1 MAQES
6 RLVVVIDSQNAE
18 RNARNL
24 GNELVS
30 IERKGEFA
38 SKSMDSL
45 SVATRALAGHMA
57 GLVTVGAA
65 ISKMDT
71 YTGLQNRLKLVT
83 NNQAELNKATE
94 DTFQIAQKTYSAWD
108 SVLQVYQR
116 FSDNAKTLNLTM
128 DDTARLT
135 ETVSKAVAISGASA
149 EAADAALVQFGQA
162 LASGTL
168 RGEELN
174 SVMEQTPALAKAIAK
189 GMGITVGELRSVAAE
204 GKITSQEIVKALR
217 NVQDEVDALF
227 AKTDITIGQSL
238 TLLNNEITKF
248 VGEAGKGSGAA
259 QALSGSIQLLANNL
273 NLIADSAF
281 AIGIGLMTKA
291 VLTKTVAVQA
301 SIAASTKQVFATIA
315 ERNANIAAAKAEV
328 ESALAEAQS
337 TQVTL
342 TNIKATH
349 AQIMAEIELEK
360 VRLKAQITEQGR
372 TATITRMA
380 QLGRLQAQ
388 VALEVAAAET
398 AQSASSAR
406 LSAALTAQSVATSRL
421 ALAKSALMA
430 IFSPMGLAIAATAA
444 SFYLLSSSSDE
455 VKESLATQ
463 SDSVSDLTDKYIKL
477 NTVQALT
484 EGVRL
489 RKEIEQQNDAID
501 DASGA
506 IKRFAYIQKELFK
519 LSGSDYE
526 DYQNAIKS
534 IATGASDAGDL
545 LKKMISSGRF
555 SQTQIDKLIEFS
567 SAVAESK
574 NKIEQGNTA
583 LKLLNATSGQHVEV
597 TAESIKQLTIQTNL
611 TKVATQNFTDMKT
624 QMLDSL
630 RAQVEFIRL
639 NGGSEEQVKSLN
651 KVIQAYSL
659 NQISATDAVSKFNST
674 AKVPVDNIKKL
685 QEYAIKTDQS
695 KIALNQANAELKK
708 QNDLRNEY
716 LKQHQTVLGA
726 QQGETNELNNQ
737 VAAQEKLNKLRDNAN
752 KDNLK
757 NDFLIK
763 NTKAFGGGEKGLD
776 KARAASEFYT
786 DNKIPMTRSLT
797 GQEYAIFEAW
807 YKKQKEVKDL
817 QESISESTRKQ
828 TKEVEKQTK
837 EAAKQAVLLAGND
850 EKSRN
855 MLRVYL
861 AFRNAG
867 LGDKQAR
874 VMTAQV
880 GRETDFR
887 NEAMFGSHK
896 DANNGYTNTGFLSWQ
911 KSRSTKLMQ
920 SLQGQGVLDKNGK
933 IQQTQDALDAMAKHA
948 VQEAMTDKSYSK
960 SKAALLNDDLDYRS
974 LERIVAK
981 NLVGWD
987 YDGKKLGKAKAS
999 QHLAKQD
1006 SYYNQ
1011 LSKILGDNP
1020 EAVSKAIGDLSKLE
1034 DEAYKARA
1042 KTLEEVKQLQATYD
1056 SETVARSKKREEE
1069 INKATI
1075 LGQSNLIPKINERYD
1090 AEDKLAQKQFDFEV
1104 NGYKW
1109 TEEQKLDY
1117 TYETNSLRLVAEGK
1131 LSEDQRK
1138 VALDGLKLQK
1148 QQELGLLKL
1157 AQEQRL
1163 FQARLSLL
1171 SETQAM
1177 QERYRLE
1184 REEIHKN
1191 TKLSI
1196 EERQKL
1202 IALSK
1207 ANQDKETRDKVNN
1220 AVQNWGGIQADMN
1233 GTGEF
1238 FRQDQERFS
1247 RLNAANDLADSQ
1259 FAATDLNEQN
1269 SLDGLNAQF
1278 EAGLIKQQDY
1288 ENQKTAIIQAAQDQR
1303 NQIAAEHAKNVQ
1315 DIEDKYQQDRLNT
1328 QIAFGGQMMGSLTSM
1343 FGSMFGEQSKAY
1355 KIMFA
1360 ADKAYAIAAAGIAI
1374 QQNIAAASKAGF
1386 PLNIPLIAGAVA
1398 QGASIIANIRAIKD
1412 QGFADGGYTGSGR
1425 KYEPAGIVHKG
1436 EVVWSQEDIKRWGGV
1451 GLVENMRK
1459 SANPEA
1465 FINNHAINNTSAENV
1480 FNRSFLSSKAF
1491 NDNQNIS
1498 NIFNRPTREN
1508 QIIVNAFKPSKDAAS
1523 RSEDV
1528 QSITN
1533 QYAGNNTSFSEVLDK
1548 SIQSSKSFNAS
1559 KSIISSLSNSKV
1571 LNSNVSNSTVQNAE
1585 KELLKEVSIFKDNG
1599 FADGGYT
1606 GKGKKYEIAGAVHK
1620 GEIVWSQDDI
1630 KKWGG
1635 VDKVEQMR
1643 RATSP
1648 ESFVSNYAQNHTTF
1662 ESILN
1667 RANQS
1672 SRIFNQSKEISNI
1685 FNKSVQDD
1693 QIIYKGNGNVP
1704 TSATSD
1710 LYHDGKVYFSSNGL
1724 VQDRSNLDDVQDFT
1738 LGRTSRPQAEIMPS
1752 IEPSTPTIN
1761 FKIEVINQVSGATV
1775 EAEQLDEQTVRII
1788 VTDELDKQLPR
1799 KVPKL
1804 VSDQIANP
1812 NSTISRSL
1820 TENTTARRNRT

>member
-6 RLVVVIDSQNAE
+6 RLVIVIDSQNAE

-24 GNELVS
+24 GNELDS
-30 IERKGEFA
+30 IERKGDYA
-38 SKSMDSL
+38 SKSMDGL
-45 SVATRALAGHMA
+45 SVATRALAGYMA
-57 GLVTVGAA
+57 GLLTVGSA

-94 DTFQIAQKTYSAWD
+94 DTFRIAQKTYSAWD

-116 FSDNAKTLNLTM
+116 FSDNAETLNLTM

-217 NVQDEVDALF
+217 NVESDVDALF

-259 QALSGSIQLLANNL
+259 QTLAEGIQILGNNL
-273 NLIADSAF
+273 NLIING
-281 AIGIGLMTKA
+281 AIVVGVGLITKA
-291 VLTKTVAVQA
+291 IATKTIAIQA
-301 SIAASTKQVFATIA
+301 SIAASAQQRA
-315 ERNANIAAAKAEV
+315 AN
-328 ESALAEAQS
+328 LAEAQS
-337 TQVTL
+337 QVQLLGVEAMRARQSAALALTEINLARAEYNAATSANARAAAVQRLTAAEIAHNIAIKEATVATSAYSLAQSRLNTVATLGSRALGLVGGPIGAITIGISALAAGYMYFQDKAAKANQRLEEQAKVAERTDEALKKLTGNDKTKAVNDL
-342 TNIKATH
+342 TNAFNAQNEALKKSSLTIGSALIDIENYARGNREVEKISQDARTGTISYTEAIERLNKIKLPADLYENLKKQAAQYDENSSKASLSAEKLKLFGVEVSLAGNKAQNAAAQHQKQADALGNTATEAEKATKALQDYQAKQKDSVIDSIYKSGWLDKGYTV
-349 AQIMAEIELEK
+349 AQANAILELQKAKGMSAILSKDEIDSALRNLKIIEAQQEREDKLTEAKRKQTQEIEKQAKLTKRLVGISGQSGIGTGPHLDVRYGGSMSGQKVSNEHLARLQAGGKPLSSYKISSNYGPRQAPTKGASSFHKGIDFSMPEGTPITTNVAVKDIKTWYDSKGGGYVSEVIFEDGVSLKLLHQSPKMQSKVKGGASKGSDKAAGDIQSQLDRQLDAQRSLENEVASEVQRIQNNLK
-360 VRLKAQITEQGR
+360 VRLEDVDKAGFSPER
-372 TATITRMA
+372 TA
-380 QLGRLQAQ
+380 
-388 VALEVAAAET
+388 E
-398 AQSASSAR
+398 
-406 LSAALTAQSVATSRL
+406 
-421 ALAKSALMA
+421 
-430 IFSPMGLAIAATAA
+430 
-444 SFYLLSSSSDE
+444 
-455 VKESLATQ
+455 
-463 SDSVSDLTDKYIKL
+463 IK
-477 NTVQALT
+477 
-484 EGVRL
+484 
-489 RKEIEQQNDAID
+489 
-501 DASGA
+501 
-506 IKRFAYIQKELFK
+506 
-519 LSGSDYE
+519 
-526 DYQNAIKS
+526 
-534 IATGASDAGDL
+534 
-545 LKKMISSGRF
+545 
-555 SQTQIDKLIEFS
+555 
-567 SAVAESK
+567 
-574 NKIEQGNTA
+574 
-583 LKLLNATSGQHVEV
+583 
-597 TAESIKQLTIQTNL
+597 
-611 TKVATQNFTDMKT
+611 
-624 QMLDSL
+624 
-630 RAQVEFIRL
+630 
-639 NGGSEEQVKSLN
+639 
-651 KVIQAYSL
+651 
-659 NQISATDAVSKFNST
+659 
-674 AKVPVDNIKKL
+674 
-685 QEYAIKTDQS
+685 
-695 KIALNQANAELKK
+695 AEL
-708 QNDLRNEY
+708 QRRADND
-716 LKQHQTVLGA
+716 
-726 QQGETNELNNQ
+726 
-737 VAAQEKLNKLRDNAN
+737 VA
-752 KDNLK
+752 
-757 NDFLIK
+757 I
-763 NTKAFGGGEKGLD
+763 
-776 KARAASEFYT
+776 
-786 DNKIPMTRSLT
+786 
-797 GQEYAIFEAW
+797 
-807 YKKQKEVKDL
+807 
-817 QESISESTRKQ
+817 
-828 TKEVEKQTK
+828 
-837 EAAKQAVLLAGND
+837 AKQAI
-850 EKSRN
+850 R
-855 MLRVYL
+855 
-861 AFRNAG
+861 
-867 LGDKQAR
+867 
-874 VMTAQV
+874 
-880 GRETDFR
+880 
-887 NEAMFGSHK
+887 
-896 DANNGYTNTGFLSWQ
+896 
-911 KSRSTKLMQ
+911 
-920 SLQGQGVLDKNGK
+920 
-933 IQQTQDALDAMAKHA
+933 
-948 VQEAMTDKSYSK
+948 
-960 SKAALLNDDLDYRS
+960 
-974 LERIVAK
+974 
-981 NLVGWD
+981 
-987 YDGKKLGKAKAS
+987 
-999 QHLAKQD
+999 
-1006 SYYNQ
+1006 
-1011 LSKILGDNP
+1011 
-1020 EAVSKAIGDLSKLE
+1020 SKLE
-1034 DEAYKARA
+1034 DYKEFR
-1042 KTLEEVKQLQATYD
+1042 K
-1056 SETVARSKKREEE
+1056 
-1069 INKATI
+1069 
-1075 LGQSNLIPKINERYD
+1075 
-1090 AEDKLAQKQFDFEV
+1090 
-1104 NGYKW
+1104 
-1109 TEEQKLDY
+1109 TEEQLLEESFNRKKFNAAHDI
-1117 TYETNSLRLVAEGK
+1117 E
-1131 LSEDQRK
+1131 LSKSE
-1138 VALDGLKLQK
+1138 QK
-1148 QQELGLLKL
+1148 QAVELLNQQYQQELGLLKL

-1184 REEIHKN
+1184 REEIAK
-1191 TKLSI
+1191 TVKD
-1196 EERQKL
+1196 EEEKRKRL
-1202 IALSK
+1202 ALSK

-1220 AVQNWGGIQADMN
+1220 AVQNWGGIQVDMN
-1233 GTGEF
+1233 GTSEF

-1259 FAATDLNEQN
+1259 FAATDLDEKNG
-1269 SLDGLNAQF
+1269 LDNLNAQM
-1278 EAGLIKQQDY
+1278 EAGLIKQQDF
-1288 ENQKTAIIQAAQDQR
+1288 ENRKTAIIQAAQDQR
-1303 NQIAAEHAKNVQ
+1303 NQIAAEYAKNAQ

-1386 PLNIPLIAGAVA
+1386 PYNLPLIAGAVA

-1412 QGFADGGYTGSGR
+1412 QGFADGGYTGSGG

-1436 EVVWSQEDIKRWGGV
+1436 EVVWSQEDIRRWGGV

-1498 NIFNRPTREN
+1498 NIFNQSSRED
-1508 QIIVNAFKPSKDAAS
+1508 QIIVKALKPSNEVVLQS
-1523 RSEDV
+1523 GDV
-1528 QSITN
+1528 QNITN
-1533 QYAGNNTSFSEVLDK
+1533 QYAGNNTNFSEVLDK

-1559 KSIISSLSNSKV
+1559 KSIVSSLSNSKV

-1724 VQDRSNLDDVQDFT
+1724 VQDRSNLEDVQDFT
-1738 LGRTSRPQAEIMPS
+1738 ISQASRPQAEIMPS

-1788 VTDELDKQLPR
+1788 VKDELDKQLPR
-1799 KVPKL
+1799 TVPKL

>member
-6 RLVVVIDSQNAE
+6 RLVIVIDSQNAE

-24 GNELVS
+24 GNELNS

-57 GLVTVGAA
+57 GLLTVGSA

-94 DTFQIAQKTYSAWD
+94 DTFRIAQKTYSAWD

-116 FSDNAKTLNLTM
+116 FSDNAETLNLTM

-217 NVQDEVDALF
+217 NVESDVDALF

-238 TLLNNEITKF
+238 TLLNNEIIKF

-259 QALSGSIQLLANNL
+259 QVLAGSVQTLASNL
-273 NLIADSAF
+273 DLIADGALVV
-281 AIGIGLMTKA
+281 GIGYITRAILMKSAA
-291 VLTKTVAVQA
+291 VKEGMASTLASRQA
-301 SIAASTKQVFATIA
+301 SVLNAQAEYAEATA
-315 ERNANIAAAKAEV
+315 TLNAAKAH
-328 ESALAEAQS
+328 LANVRATNAE
-337 TQVTL
+337 TQA
-342 TNIKATH
+342 KFGAT
-349 AQIMAEIELEK
+349 AA
-360 VRLKAQITEQGR
+360 
-372 TATITRMA
+372 ATRYA
-380 QLGRLQAQ
+380 QAQ
-388 VALEVAAAET
+388 AAVT
-398 AQSASSAR
+398 AATNAQTAAQTR
-406 LSAALTAQSVATSRL
+406 LSAASSLVGSIGSRAL
-421 ALAKSALMA
+421 GLIGGPIGAITLGVSALAATYTYFKGKAEEANRTLAEQAEVANRTAEELKGLKGEAKTKAINDLTTAFKAQNEELKKTEMAVGSALIDIQNFGKGNVELTRISNEARLGTISYKEAMEQ
-430 IFSPMGLAIAATAA
+430 LAKQKLPPSLRDA
-444 SFYLLSSSSDE
+444 L
-455 VKESLATQ
+455 KEQ
-463 SDSVSDLTDKYIKL
+463 IDKYNEAYEKADKTKTAIKL
-477 NTVQALT
+477 FGIEVTLT
-484 EGVRL
+484 GN
-489 RKEIEQQNDAID
+489 KAQNAAIEQQKHADA
-501 DASGA
+501 
-506 IKRFAYIQKELFK
+506 
-519 LSGSDYE
+519 
-526 DYQNAIKS
+526 
-534 IATGASDAGDL
+534 
-545 LKKMISSGRF
+545 
-555 SQTQIDKLIEFS
+555 
-567 SAVAESK
+567 
-574 NKIEQGNTA
+574 
-583 LKLLNATSGQHVEV
+583 
-597 TAESIKQLTIQTNL
+597 
-611 TKVATQNFTDMKT
+611 
-624 QMLDSL
+624 
-630 RAQVEFIRL
+630 
-639 NGGSEEQVKSLN
+639 
-651 KVIQAYSL
+651 
-659 NQISATDAVSKFNST
+659 
-674 AKVPVDNIKKL
+674 
-685 QEYAIKTDQS
+685 
-695 KIALNQANAELKK
+695 
-708 QNDLRNEY
+708 
-716 LKQHQTVLGA
+716 
-726 QQGETNELNNQ
+726 
-737 VAAQEKLNKLRDNAN
+737 
-752 KDNLK
+752 
-757 NDFLIK
+757 IK
-763 NTKAFGGGEKGLD
+763 NTKQAADEAQKSLQKLYADKLWDTQFVEIVMKKGFSESQANDLLKLYKDSLAKGL
-776 KARAASEFYT
+776 KAADQEALKSLVDTWKAEESIKAIT
-786 DNKIPMTRSLT
+786 DARTDSIREQNKAL
-797 GQEYAIFEAW
+797 
-807 YKKQKEVKDL
+807 KKQG
-817 QESISESTRKQ
+817 
-828 TKEVEKQTK
+828 
-837 EAAKQAVLLAGND
+837 VLLAGND
-850 EKSRN
+850 EKLRN
-855 MLRVYL
+855 MLRVYQ

-933 IQQTQDALDAMAKHA
+933 IQQTQDALDAMARHA

-960 SKAALLNDDLDYRS
+960 SKTALLNDDLDYRS
-974 LERIVAK
+974 LEKIVAK
-981 NLVGWD
+981 NFIGWD
-987 YDGKKLGKAKAS
+987 YDGKKLGKDKAS
-999 QHLAKQD
+999 KHLAKQD
-1006 SYYNQ
+1006 SYFKQ
-1011 LSKILGDNP
+1011 ISDILGANP
-1020 EAVSKAIGDLSKLE
+1020 ESALNSIKTISKFE

-1042 KTLEEVKQLQATYD
+1042 KTLEEVKQLQTTYD
-1056 SETVARSKKREEE
+1056 SETIARSKKREEE

-1075 LGQSNLIPKINERYD
+1075 LGQLELVPKIKERFD

-1163 FQARLSLL
+1163 FQAKLFLL
-1171 SETQAM
+1171 SETEAM

-1184 REEIHKN
+1184 REEIAK
-1191 TKLSI
+1191 TVKD
-1196 EERQKL
+1196 EEEKRKRL
-1202 IALSK
+1202 ALSRDQERLEAFDRAAK
-1207 ANQDKETRDKVNN
+1207 AGQ
-1220 AVQNWGGIQADMN
+1220 AWGGIQADMN
-1233 GTGEF
+1233 GSGEF
-1238 FRQDQERFS
+1238 YRLDQERSS
-1247 RLNAANDLADSQ
+1247 RLSAATNLLDSQ
-1259 FAATDLNEQN
+1259 QGVVNLNEQN
-1269 SLDGLNAQF
+1269 AIEALNAQF
-1278 EAGLIKQQDY
+1278 EQQLISQQDY
-1288 ENQKTAIIQAAQDQR
+1288 ENQKTAIIQTAQDQR
-1303 NQIAAEHAKNVQ
+1303 NQIAAEYAKNAQ
-1315 DIEDKYQQDRLNT
+1315 DIEDKYHQDRLNT
-1328 QIAFGGQMMGSLTSM
+1328 IIAFGGNMMGSLTSM

-1386 PLNIPLIAGAVA
+1386 PYNLPLIAGAVA

-1412 QGFADGGYTGSGR
+1412 QGFADGGYTGSGG

-1436 EVVWSQEDIKRWGGV
+1436 EVVWSQEDIRRWGGV

-1498 NIFNRPTREN
+1498 NIFNQPTREN

-1724 VQDRSNLDDVQDFT
+1724 VQDRSNLEDVQDFT
-1738 LGRTSRPQAEIMPS
+1738 ISQASRPQAEIMPS

-1799 KVPKL
+1799 
-1804 VSDQIANP
+1804 
-1812 NSTISRSL
+1812 
-1820 TENTTARRNRT
+1820 

>member
-1 MAQES
+1 MAQDS
-6 RLVVVIDSQNAE
+6 RLVIVIDSQNAE

-24 GNELVS
+24 GNELDS
-30 IERKGEFA
+30 IERKGDYA
-38 SKSMDSL
+38 SKSMDGL
-45 SVATRALAGHMA
+45 SVATRALAGYMA

-65 ISKMDT
+65 ISKMDA

-94 DTFQIAQKTYSAWD
+94 DTFRIAQKTYSAWD

-174 SVMEQTPALAKAIAK
+174 SVMEQTPALAKAIAQ

-204 GKITSQEIVKALR
+204 GKITSQEIVKALK
-217 NVQDEVDALF
+217 NVQNDVDALF

-248 VGEAGKGSGAA
+248 VGEAGQGSGAA
-259 QALSGSIQLLANNL
+259 QALSGSIQVLAENLESISYVAILGGTALLTKAIATQVSALNTKLGSLVANNAATQL
-273 NLIADSAF
+273 Q
-281 AIGIGLMTKA
+281 KQ
-291 VLTKTVAVQA
+291 K
-301 SIAASTKQVFATIA
+301 SIES
-315 ERNANIAAAKAEV
+315 AKA
-328 ESALAEAQS
+328 ALAEAEAHLANVRATNAE
-337 TQVTL
+337 TQAKFGASAASARYVLAANNVEKATKAVIAAQGKSASMASLVSGAWGLIGGPIGAITLGVTALAATYMYFSSKSAEATAKLKEQAEAAKL
-342 TNIKATH
+342 TKEEIKALNDEQRKEKLGDLAATINDQNK
-349 AQIMAEIELEK
+349 ALEKQELAVGSALINIQNYAVGNAKVAEISNK
-360 VRLKAQITEQGR
+360 ARLGTISYTE
-372 TATITRMA
+372 AIE
-380 QLGRLQAQ
+380 QLKNQKIPSDLMDALLKQ
-388 VALEVAAAET
+388 VNAYDEAAET
-398 AQSASSAR
+398 AAKTKQTYNLFGIEVTLAGNKAENAIVGVDKNTKSLTENEKAALAAKNAQKQYADSLADRKFEALVTKGLLAKGYSPEQVKQMVETASWARKSGVKVSNELYQIGLETLSIEEQNKKVIDAKNKALKESTNELSKQQKLSKRLVGISGQSGIGTGPHLDVRYGGSMSGQKVSNEHLARLQAGGKPLSSYKISSNYGPRQAPTKGASSFHKGIDF
-406 LSAALTAQSVATSRL
+406 SMPEGTPITTNVAVKDIKTWYDS
-421 ALAKSALMA
+421 KGGGYVSEV
-430 IFSPMGLAIAATAA
+430 IFEDG
-444 SFYLLSSSSDE
+444 
-455 VKESLATQ
+455 
-463 SDSVSDLTDKYIKL
+463 VS
-477 NTVQALT
+477 
-484 EGVRL
+484 
-489 RKEIEQQNDAID
+489 
-501 DASGA
+501 
-506 IKRFAYIQKELFK
+506 
-519 LSGSDYE
+519 
-526 DYQNAIKS
+526 
-534 IATGASDAGDL
+534 
-545 LKKMISSGRF
+545 
-555 SQTQIDKLIEFS
+555 
-567 SAVAESK
+567 
-574 NKIEQGNTA
+574 
-583 LKLLNATSGQHVEV
+583 LKLLHQSPKMQSKVKGGASKGSDKAAGDIQSQLDRQLDAQRSLENEV
-597 TAESIKQLTIQTNL
+597 ASEVQRIQNNLKVRLEDVDKAGFSPERTAEIK
-611 TKVATQNFTDMKT
+611 
-624 QMLDSL
+624 
-630 RAQVEFIRL
+630 
-639 NGGSEEQVKSLN
+639 
-651 KVIQAYSL
+651 
-659 NQISATDAVSKFNST
+659 
-674 AKVPVDNIKKL
+674 
-685 QEYAIKTDQS
+685 
-695 KIALNQANAELKK
+695 AEL
-708 QNDLRNEY
+708 QRRADND
-716 LKQHQTVLGA
+716 V
-726 QQGETNELNNQ
+726 
-737 VAAQEKLNKLRDNAN
+737 D
-752 KDNLK
+752 
-757 NDFLIK
+757 I
-763 NTKAFGGGEKGLD
+763 
-776 KARAASEFYT
+776 
-786 DNKIPMTRSLT
+786 
-797 GQEYAIFEAW
+797 
-807 YKKQKEVKDL
+807 
-817 QESISESTRKQ
+817 
-828 TKEVEKQTK
+828 
-837 EAAKQAVLLAGND
+837 AKQAI
-850 EKSRN
+850 R
-855 MLRVYL
+855 
-861 AFRNAG
+861 
-867 LGDKQAR
+867 
-874 VMTAQV
+874 
-880 GRETDFR
+880 
-887 NEAMFGSHK
+887 
-896 DANNGYTNTGFLSWQ
+896 
-911 KSRSTKLMQ
+911 
-920 SLQGQGVLDKNGK
+920 
-933 IQQTQDALDAMAKHA
+933 
-948 VQEAMTDKSYSK
+948 
-960 SKAALLNDDLDYRS
+960 
-974 LERIVAK
+974 
-981 NLVGWD
+981 
-987 YDGKKLGKAKAS
+987 
-999 QHLAKQD
+999 
-1006 SYYNQ
+1006 
-1011 LSKILGDNP
+1011 
-1020 EAVSKAIGDLSKLE
+1020 SKLE
-1034 DEAYKARA
+1034 DYK
-1042 KTLEEVKQLQATYD
+1042 EF
-1056 SETVARSKKREEE
+1056 
-1069 INKATI
+1069 
-1075 LGQSNLIPKINERYD
+1075 
-1090 AEDKLAQKQFDFEV
+1090 QK
-1104 NGYKW
+1104 
-1109 TEEQKLDY
+1109 TEEQLLEESFNRKKFNAAHDI
-1117 TYETNSLRLVAEGK
+1117 E
-1131 LSEDQRK
+1131 LSKSEQK
-1138 VALDGLKLQK
+1138 QAIELLEQQK

-1184 REEIHKN
+1184 REEILKN

-1233 GTGEF
+1233 GTSEF

-1259 FAATDLNEQN
+1259 YAATDLDEKNG
-1269 SLDGLNAQF
+1269 LDNLNAQM
-1278 EAGLIKQQDY
+1278 EAGLIKQQDF
-1288 ENQKTAIIQAAQDQR
+1288 ENRKTAIIQAAQDQR
-1303 NQIAAEHAKNVQ
+1303 NQIAAEYAQNAQ

-1328 QIAFGGQMMGSLTSM
+1328 IIAFGGNMMGSLTSM

-1386 PLNIPLIAGAVA
+1386 PYNLPLIAGAVA

-1412 QGFADGGYTGSGR
+1412 QGFADGGYTGSGG

-1436 EVVWSQEDIKRWGGV
+1436 EVVWSQEDIRRWGGV

-1498 NIFNRPTREN
+1498 NIFNQPTREN

-1724 VQDRSNLDDVQDFT
+1724 VQDRSNLEDVQDFT
-1738 LGRTSRPQAEIMPS
+1738 ISQASRPQAEIMPS

-1788 VTDELDKQLPR
+1788 VKDELDKQLPR
-1799 KVPKL
+1799 TVPKL

>member
-1 MAQES
+1 
-6 RLVVVIDSQNAE
+6 
-18 RNARNL
+18 
-24 GNELVS
+24 
-30 IERKGEFA
+30 
-38 SKSMDSL
+38 
-45 SVATRALAGHMA
+45 
-57 GLVTVGAA
+57 
-65 ISKMDT
+65 
-71 YTGLQNRLKLVT
+71 
-83 NNQAELNKATE
+83 
-94 DTFQIAQKTYSAWD
+94 
-108 SVLQVYQR
+108 
-116 FSDNAKTLNLTM
+116 LNLTM

-204 GKITSQEIVKALR
+204 GKITSQEIVKALK

-398 AQSASSAR
+398 AQSAASSR

-555 SQTQIDKLIEFS
+555 SQNQIDKLIEFS

-583 LKLLNATSGQHVEV
+583 LKLLNATSRQHVEV

-674 AKVPVDNIKKL
+674 AKIPAENIKGL
-685 QEYAIKTDQS
+685 QDHATKTDQS

-716 LKQHQTVLGA
+716 LKQHQTVLAA

-752 KDNLK
+752 KDILK

-797 GQEYAIFEAW
+797 SQEAAIFEAW
-807 YKKQKEVKDL
+807 YKKQKEAKDL
-817 QESISESTRKQ
+817 QESITESSRKQ
-828 TKEVEKQTK
+828 TKESEKKLKITQAELEVAK
-837 EAAKQAVLLAGND
+837 RSAALIESSGLGKYAESKGIPSSVIAGLLAQESQGIREAKSHTGAIGYFQTTSGYRKQNNMSVAD
-850 EKSRN
+850 SYDLEKSGKIVIDN
-855 MLRVYL
+855 IAKVYEKTGDL
-861 AFRNAG
+861 AQAILSHNAG
-867 LGDKQAR
+867 EGGAR
-874 VMTAQV
+874 QFTKTGKVKGSA
-880 GRETDFR
+880 ER
-887 NEAMFGSHK
+887 NKEVSQ
-896 DANNGYTNTGFLSWQ
+896 Y
-911 KSRSTKLMQ
+911 
-920 SLQGQGVLDKNGK
+920 
-933 IQQTQDALDAMAKHA
+933 
-948 VQEAMTDKSYSK
+948 
-960 SKAALLNDDLDYRS
+960 
-974 LERIVAK
+974 VAK
-981 NLVGWD
+981 VSRYSDIIAGGVGKGGLS
-987 YDGKKLGKAKAS
+987 DGDSDRAYGK
-999 QHLAKQD
+999 Q
-1006 SYYNQ
+1006 
-1011 LSKILGDNP
+1011 I
-1020 EAVSKAIGDLSKLE
+1020 
-1034 DEAYKARA
+1034 KAR
-1042 KTLEEVKQLQATYD
+1042 LELVKQGLNLQEQYEEEQAKRTK
-1056 SETVARSKKREEE
+1056 ARNEE
-1069 INKATI
+1069 INLAQQT
-1075 LGQSNLIPKINERYD
+1075 GQTALIPKIKERYKAQD
-1090 AEDKLAQKQFDFEV
+1090 ELAKLQQDFEV

-1109 TEEQKLDY
+1109 TEKQKLEY

-1138 VALDGLKLQK
+1138 VALGGLELQK

-1163 FQARLSLL
+1163 FQAEQFMLGEMERIKKRYALEYDEISKITDLEERRRKMSAFQADFIRNGVGNPTIDQYDTSSQFL
-1171 SETQAM
+1171 KSTNYTKPKQTNMQVLDEDYAQTYQKLKDNLAAVLESEKASY
-1177 QERYRLE
+1177 QERLE
-1184 REEIHKN
+1184 A
-1191 TKLSI
+1191 
-1196 EERQKL
+1196 ERVFKEARQQMDNEYHL
-1202 IALSK
+1202 K
-1207 ANQDKETRDKVNN
+1207 AIDARKADHDSQLQLYSQMISSASST
-1220 AVQNWGGIQADMN
+1220 WGGLTQIVKDAR
-1233 GTGEF
+1233 GEN
-1238 FRQDQERFS
+1238 S
-1247 RLNAANDLADSQ
+1247 RSFKAMFIAQQSFAIASAIISAHL
-1259 FAATDLNEQN
+1259 AATQVAADATIPFFGAKIAASTAMLAMGYAN
-1269 SLDGLNAQF
+1269 
-1278 EAGLIKQQDY
+1278 AGLI
-1288 ENQKTAIIQAAQDQR
+1288 A
-1303 NQIAAEHAKNVQ
+1303 
-1315 DIEDKYQQDRLNT
+1315 
-1328 QIAFGGQMMGSLTSM
+1328 GQT
-1343 FGSMFGEQSKAY
+1343 
-1355 KIMFA
+1355 I
-1360 ADKAYAIAAAGIAI
+1360 
-1374 QQNIAAASKAGF
+1374 AGF
-1386 PLNIPLIAGAVA
+1386 
-1398 QGASIIANIRAIKD
+1398 S
-1412 QGFADGGYTGSGR
+1412 DGGFTGSGG
-1425 KYEPAGIVHKG
+1425 KYQPAGIVHKG
-1436 EVVWSQEDIKRWGGV
+1436 EIVWSQEDIKRWGGV
-1451 GLVENMRK
+1451 GLVEKMRK

-1465 FINNHAINNTSAENV
+1465 FLNN
-1480 FNRSFLSSKAF
+1480 
-1491 NDNQNIS
+1491 
-1498 NIFNRPTREN
+1498 
-1508 QIIVNAFKPSKDAAS
+1508 
-1523 RSEDV
+1523 
-1528 QSITN
+1528 
-1533 QYAGNNTSFSEVLDK
+1533 
-1548 SIQSSKSFNAS
+1548 NAS
-1559 KSIISSLSNSKV
+1559 
-1571 LNSNVSNSTVQNAE
+1571 
-1585 KELLKEVSIFKDNG
+1585 
-1599 FADGGYT
+1599 ADS
-1606 GKGKKYEIAGAVHK
+1606 V
-1620 GEIVWSQDDI
+1620 
-1630 KKWGG
+1630 
-1635 VDKVEQMR
+1635 MR
-1643 RATSP
+1643 RAMMSSNAFI
-1648 ESFVSNYAQNHTTF
+1648 ESQK
-1662 ESILN
+1662 
-1667 RANQS
+1667 QS
-1672 SRIFNQSKEISNI
+1672 DIFNQP
-1685 FNKSVQDD
+1685 VQDT
-1693 QIIYKGNGNVP
+1693 QIIYKGNRSVP
-1704 TSATSD
+1704 ITSSSASSD
-1710 LYHDGKVYFSSNGL
+1710 LFHDGKVYFSSNGF
-1724 VQDRSNLDDVQDFT
+1724 VQDRSNLEDVQDFT
-1738 LGRTSRPQAEIMPS
+1738 MGQAARPQAEIMPS
-1752 IEPSTPTIN
+1752 IEPASPTIN

-1788 VTDELDKQLPR
+1788 IKDELDKQLPR
-1799 KVPKL
+1799 TVPKL
-1804 VSDQIANP
+1804 VSDQIGNP

-1820 TENTTARRNRT
+1820 TENTTVRRNR

>member
-6 RLVVVIDSQNAE
+6 RLVIVIDSQNAE

-24 GNELVS
+24 GNELIS
-30 IERKGEFA
+30 IERKGKFA

-174 SVMEQTPALAKAIAK
+174 SVMEQTPALAKAIAQ

-217 NVQDEVDALF
+217 NVESDVDALF

-259 QALSGSIQLLANNL
+259 QVLAGSVQTLASNL
-273 NLIADSAF
+273 DLIADGALVV
-281 AIGIGLMTKA
+281 GIGYITRAILMKSAAIKEGMASTLA
-291 VLTKTVAVQA
+291 SRQA
-301 SIAASTKQVFATIA
+301 SVLNAQAEYAEATAAL
-315 ERNANIAAAKAEV
+315 NAAKAH
-328 ESALAEAQS
+328 LANVRA
-337 TQVTL
+337 
-342 TNIKATH
+342 TN
-349 AQIMAEIELEK
+349 
-360 VRLKAQITEQGR
+360 
-372 TATITRMA
+372 
-380 QLGRLQAQ
+380 
-388 VALEVAAAET
+388 AET
-398 AQSASSAR
+398 Q
-406 LSAALTAQSVATSRL
+406 
-421 ALAKSALMA
+421 AK
-430 IFSPMGLAIAATAA
+430 FGATAA
-444 SFYLLSSSSDE
+444 
-455 VKESLATQ
+455 ATRYAQ
-463 SDSVSDLTDKYIKL
+463 AQAAVTAATNAQTAAQIKL
-477 NTVQALT
+477 NTATSIAGRLAKGAFGLIGGWAGVATLGVMGLAAAYSYFNNKAEEAKQKLAEQAKVAEKADEELKKLT
-484 EGVRL
+484 GNDKAKAVNDLTTAFNAQNKALEKSSRAVGSALIDIENYARGNREVEKISQEARTGTISYTEAIERL
-489 RKEIEQQNDAID
+489 NKIKLPTDLYENLKKQTAQYD
-501 DASGA
+501 DNASKA
-506 IKRFAYIQKELFK
+506 SLSAEK
-519 LSGSDYE
+519 LKLLRVEVKLGGNE
-526 DYQNAIKS
+526 AQNAAIQHQKQ
-534 IATGASDAGDL
+534 ADAL
-545 LKKMISSGRF
+545 
-555 SQTQIDKLIEFS
+555 
-567 SAVAESK
+567 
-574 NKIEQGNTA
+574 GNTA
-583 LKLLNATSGQHVEV
+583 TEAEKATKALQDYQAKQKDSVIDSIYKSGWLDKGY
-597 TAESIKQLTIQTNL
+597 T
-611 TKVATQNFTDMKT
+611 VA
-624 QMLDSL
+624 
-630 RAQVEFIRL
+630 
-639 NGGSEEQVKSLN
+639 
-651 KVIQAYSL
+651 
-659 NQISATDAVSKFNST
+659 
-674 AKVPVDNIKKL
+674 
-685 QEYAIKTDQS
+685 
-695 KIALNQANAELKK
+695 QANAILELQKAK
-708 QNDLRNEY
+708 GMSAILSKDEIDSALRN
-716 LKQHQTVLGA
+716 LKIIEE
-726 QQGETNELNNQ
+726 QQERED
-737 VAAQEKLNKLRDNAN
+737 KL
-752 KDNLK
+752 
-757 NDFLIK
+757 
-763 NTKAFGGGEKGLD
+763 T
-776 KARAASEFYT
+776 
-786 DNKIPMTRSLT
+786 
-797 GQEYAIFEAW
+797 EA
-807 YKKQKEVKDL
+807 K
-817 QESISESTRKQ
+817 R
-828 TKEVEKQTK
+828 KQTK
-837 EAAKQAVLLAGND
+837 EAAKQAVLLAGNN
-850 EKSRN
+850 EQARN
-855 MLRVYL
+855 MLRVYQS
-861 AFRNAG
+861 FRNAG

-981 NLVGWD
+981 NFVGWD

-1020 EAVSKAIGDLSKLE
+1020 EAASKAIGDLSKFE

-1090 AEDKLAQKQFDFEV
+1090 AEDKLSQKQFDFEV

-1163 FQARLSLL
+1163 FQAKLFLL
-1171 SETQAM
+1171 SETEAM

-1184 REEIHKN
+1184 REEIAK
-1191 TKLSI
+1191 TVKDEGEKRKRL
-1196 EERQKL
+1196 
-1202 IALSK
+1202 ALSRDQERLEALDRAAK
-1207 ANQDKETRDKVNN
+1207 AGQ
-1220 AVQNWGGIQADMN
+1220 AWGGIQADMN
-1233 GTGEF
+1233 GRGEF
-1238 FRQDQERFS
+1238 YRLDQERSS
-1247 RLNAANDLADSQ
+1247 RLSAATNLLDSQ
-1259 FAATDLNEQN
+1259 QGVVNLNEQN
-1269 SLDGLNAQF
+1269 SIEALNAQF
-1278 EAGLIKQQDY
+1278 EQQLISQQDY

-1303 NQIAAEHAKNVQ
+1303 NQIAAEYAQNAQ
-1315 DIEDKYQQDRLNT
+1315 DIEDKYHQDRLNA
-1328 QIAFGGQMMGSLTSM
+1328 QIALGGQMMGSLTSM

-1412 QGFADGGYTGSGR
+1412 QGFAEGGYTGRGG
-1425 KYEPAGIVHKG
+1425 KYEVAGAVHKG
-1436 EVVWSQEDIKRWGGV
+1436 EIVWSQEDIKRWGGV
-1451 GLVENMRK
+1451 GLVEKMRK

-1465 FINNHAINNTSAENV
+1465 FLNNKVSADSV
-1480 FNRSFLSSKAF
+1480 
-1491 NDNQNIS
+1491 
-1498 NIFNRPTREN
+1498 
-1508 QIIVNAFKPSKDAAS
+1508 
-1523 RSEDV
+1523 
-1528 QSITN
+1528 
-1533 QYAGNNTSFSEVLDK
+1533 
-1548 SIQSSKSFNAS
+1548 
-1559 KSIISSLSNSKV
+1559 
-1571 LNSNVSNSTVQNAE
+1571 
-1585 KELLKEVSIFKDNG
+1585 
-1599 FADGGYT
+1599 
-1606 GKGKKYEIAGAVHK
+1606 
-1620 GEIVWSQDDI
+1620 
-1630 KKWGG
+1630 
-1635 VDKVEQMR
+1635 MR
-1643 RATSP
+1643 RALMSSNAFI
-1648 ESFVSNYAQNHTTF
+1648 ESQKQAD
-1662 ESILN
+1662 
-1667 RANQS
+1667 
-1672 SRIFNQSKEISNI
+1672 IFNQP
-1685 FNKSVQDD
+1685 VQDG
-1693 QIIYKGNGNVP
+1693 QIIYKGNSRVP
-1704 TSATSD
+1704 AASSASSD
-1710 LYHDGKVYFSSNGL
+1710 LFHDGKVYFSSTGL
-1724 VQDRSNLDDVQDFT
+1724 VQDRSNLEDVQDFT
-1738 LGRTSRPQAEIMPS
+1738 LGQSTRPQAEIKPS
-1752 IEPSTPTIN
+1752 FEPSSPTIN
-1761 FKIEVINQVSGATV
+1761 FKIEVVNQVSGATV
-1775 EAEQLDEQTVRII
+1775 EAEQLDEKTVRII
-1788 VTDELDKQLPR
+1788 VKEELDKQLP
-1799 KVPKL
+1799 KAVPKL

-1820 TENTTARRNRT
+1820 TENTTARRNR

>member
-1 MAQES
+1 
-6 RLVVVIDSQNAE
+6 L
-18 RNARNL
+18 L
-24 GNELVS
+24 
-30 IERKGEFA
+30 
-38 SKSMDSL
+38 
-45 SVATRALAGHMA
+45 
-57 GLVTVGAA
+57 TVGSA

-83 NNQAELNKATE
+83 NNQVELNKATE
-94 DTFQIAQKTYSAWD
+94 DTFRIAQKTYSAWD

-204 GKITSQEIVKALR
+204 GKITSQEIVKALK

-398 AQSASSAR
+398 AQSAASSR

-555 SQTQIDKLIEFS
+555 SQNQIDKLIEFS

-583 LKLLNATSGQHVEV
+583 LKLLNATSRQHVEV

-674 AKVPVDNIKKL
+674 AKIPAENIKGL
-685 QEYAIKTDQS
+685 QDHATKTDQS

-716 LKQHQTVLGA
+716 LKQHQTVLAA

-752 KDNLK
+752 KDILK

-797 GQEYAIFEAW
+797 SQEAAIFEAW
-807 YKKQKEVKDL
+807 YKKQKEAKDL
-817 QESISESTRKQ
+817 QESITESSRKQ
-828 TKEVEKQTK
+828 TKESEKKLKITQAELEVAK
-837 EAAKQAVLLAGND
+837 RSAALIESSGLGKYAESKGIPSSVIAGLLAQESQGIREAKSHTGAIGYFQTTSGYRKQNNMSVAD
-850 EKSRN
+850 SYDLEKSGKIVIDN
-855 MLRVYL
+855 IAKVYEKTGDL
-861 AFRNAG
+861 AQAILSHNAG
-867 LGDKQAR
+867 EGGAR
-874 VMTAQV
+874 QFTKTGKVKGSA
-880 GRETDFR
+880 ER
-887 NEAMFGSHK
+887 NKEVSQ
-896 DANNGYTNTGFLSWQ
+896 Y
-911 KSRSTKLMQ
+911 
-920 SLQGQGVLDKNGK
+920 
-933 IQQTQDALDAMAKHA
+933 
-948 VQEAMTDKSYSK
+948 
-960 SKAALLNDDLDYRS
+960 
-974 LERIVAK
+974 VAK
-981 NLVGWD
+981 VSRYSDIIAGGVGKGGLS
-987 YDGKKLGKAKAS
+987 DGDSDRAYGK
-999 QHLAKQD
+999 Q
-1006 SYYNQ
+1006 
-1011 LSKILGDNP
+1011 I
-1020 EAVSKAIGDLSKLE
+1020 
-1034 DEAYKARA
+1034 KAR
-1042 KTLEEVKQLQATYD
+1042 LELVKQGLNLQEQYEEEQAKRTK
-1056 SETVARSKKREEE
+1056 ARNEE
-1069 INKATI
+1069 INLAQQT
-1075 LGQSNLIPKINERYD
+1075 GQTALIPKIKERYKAQD
-1090 AEDKLAQKQFDFEV
+1090 ELAKLQQDFEV

-1109 TEEQKLDY
+1109 TEKQKLEY

-1138 VALDGLKLQK
+1138 VALGGLELQK

-1163 FQARLSLL
+1163 FQAEQFMLGEMERIKKRYALEYDEISKITDLEERRRKMSAFQADFIRNGVGNPTIDQYDTSSQFL
-1171 SETQAM
+1171 KSTNYTKPKQTNMQVLDEDYAQTYQKLKDNLAAVLESEKASY
-1177 QERYRLE
+1177 QERLE
-1184 REEIHKN
+1184 A
-1191 TKLSI
+1191 
-1196 EERQKL
+1196 ERVFKEARQQMDNEYHL
-1202 IALSK
+1202 K
-1207 ANQDKETRDKVNN
+1207 AIDARKADHDSQLQLYSQMISSASST
-1220 AVQNWGGIQADMN
+1220 WGGLTQIVKDAR
-1233 GTGEF
+1233 GEN
-1238 FRQDQERFS
+1238 S
-1247 RLNAANDLADSQ
+1247 RSFKAMFIAQQSFAIASAIISAHL
-1259 FAATDLNEQN
+1259 AATQVAADATIPFFGAKIAASTAMLAMGYAN
-1269 SLDGLNAQF
+1269 
-1278 EAGLIKQQDY
+1278 AGLI
-1288 ENQKTAIIQAAQDQR
+1288 A
-1303 NQIAAEHAKNVQ
+1303 
-1315 DIEDKYQQDRLNT
+1315 
-1328 QIAFGGQMMGSLTSM
+1328 GQT
-1343 FGSMFGEQSKAY
+1343 
-1355 KIMFA
+1355 I
-1360 ADKAYAIAAAGIAI
+1360 
-1374 QQNIAAASKAGF
+1374 AGF
-1386 PLNIPLIAGAVA
+1386 
-1398 QGASIIANIRAIKD
+1398 S
-1412 QGFADGGYTGSGR
+1412 DGGFTGSGG
-1425 KYEPAGIVHKG
+1425 KYQPAGIVHKG
-1436 EVVWSQEDIKRWGGV
+1436 EIVWSQEDIKRWGGV
-1451 GLVENMRK
+1451 GLVEKMRK

-1465 FINNHAINNTSAENV
+1465 FLNN
-1480 FNRSFLSSKAF
+1480 
-1491 NDNQNIS
+1491 
-1498 NIFNRPTREN
+1498 
-1508 QIIVNAFKPSKDAAS
+1508 
-1523 RSEDV
+1523 
-1528 QSITN
+1528 
-1533 QYAGNNTSFSEVLDK
+1533 
-1548 SIQSSKSFNAS
+1548 NAS
-1559 KSIISSLSNSKV
+1559 
-1571 LNSNVSNSTVQNAE
+1571 
-1585 KELLKEVSIFKDNG
+1585 
-1599 FADGGYT
+1599 ADS
-1606 GKGKKYEIAGAVHK
+1606 V
-1620 GEIVWSQDDI
+1620 
-1630 KKWGG
+1630 
-1635 VDKVEQMR
+1635 MR
-1643 RATSP
+1643 RAMMSSSAFI
-1648 ESFVSNYAQNHTTF
+1648 ESQKQAD
-1662 ESILN
+1662 
-1667 RANQS
+1667 
-1672 SRIFNQSKEISNI
+1672 IFNQP
-1685 FNKSVQDD
+1685 VQDT
-1693 QIIYKGNGNVP
+1693 QIIYKGNGSVP
-1704 TSATSD
+1704 TAASSASSD
-1710 LYHDGKVYFSSNGL
+1710 LFHDGKVYFSSNGL

-1738 LGRTSRPQAEIMPS
+1738 LGRTSRPKAEIMPS
-1752 IEPSTPTIN
+1752 IERASPTVN

-1788 VTDELDKQLPR
+1788 VKDELDKQLPR
-1799 KVPKL
+1799 TVPKL
-1804 VSDQIANP
+1804 VSDQIGNP

-1820 TENTTARRNRT
+1820 TENTTARRNR

>member
-6 RLVVVIDSQNAE
+6 RLVVVIDSQNAV
-18 RNARNL
+18 RNAKALADEMSKITEKGDSATRTSKEL
-24 GNELVS
+24 GNQINVTNNIVQKFNTTVNNSSSVVGKTGEATKQASQQVQKYGQEIRTTTQELDKQ
-30 IERKGEFA
+30 E
-38 SKSMDSL
+38 KSARSY
-45 SVATRALAGHMA
+45 STAIKSLAGYMA
-57 GLVTVGAA
+57 GLVTINAA
-65 ISKMDT
+65 INNMDT

-174 SVMEQTPALAKAIAK
+174 SVMEQTPALAKAIAQ

-204 GKITSQEIVKALR
+204 GKITSQEIVKALK
-217 NVQDEVDALF
+217 NVQNDVDALF

-259 QALSGSIQLLANNL
+259 QVLAGSVQTLASNL
-273 NLIADSAF
+273 DLIADGALVV
-281 AIGIGLMTKA
+281 GIGYITRAILMKSAAIKEGMASTLA
-291 VLTKTVAVQA
+291 SRQA
-301 SIAASTKQVFATIA
+301 SVLNAQAEYAEATAAL
-315 ERNANIAAAKAEV
+315 NAAKAH
-328 ESALAEAQS
+328 LANVRATNAE
-337 TQVTL
+337 TQA
-342 TNIKATH
+342 KFGAT
-349 AQIMAEIELEK
+349 AA
-360 VRLKAQITEQGR
+360 
-372 TATITRMA
+372 ATRYA
-380 QLGRLQAQ
+380 QAQ
-388 VALEVAAAET
+388 AAVT
-398 AQSASSAR
+398 AATNAQTAAQTR
-406 LSAALTAQSVATSRL
+406 LSAASSLVGSIGSRAL
-421 ALAKSALMA
+421 GLIGGPIGAITLGVSALAATYTYFKGKAEEANRTLAEQAEVANRTAEELKGLKGEAKTKAINDLTTAFKAQNEELKKTEMAVGSALIDIQNFGKGNVELTRISNEARLGTISYKEAMEQ
-430 IFSPMGLAIAATAA
+430 LAKQKLPPSLRDA
-444 SFYLLSSSSDE
+444 L
-455 VKESLATQ
+455 KEQ
-463 SDSVSDLTDKYIKL
+463 IDKYNEAYEKADKTKTAIKL
-477 NTVQALT
+477 LGIEVTLT
-484 EGVRL
+484 GN
-489 RKEIEQQNDAID
+489 KAQNAAIEQQKHADA
-501 DASGA
+501 
-506 IKRFAYIQKELFK
+506 
-519 LSGSDYE
+519 
-526 DYQNAIKS
+526 
-534 IATGASDAGDL
+534 
-545 LKKMISSGRF
+545 
-555 SQTQIDKLIEFS
+555 
-567 SAVAESK
+567 
-574 NKIEQGNTA
+574 
-583 LKLLNATSGQHVEV
+583 
-597 TAESIKQLTIQTNL
+597 
-611 TKVATQNFTDMKT
+611 
-624 QMLDSL
+624 
-630 RAQVEFIRL
+630 
-639 NGGSEEQVKSLN
+639 
-651 KVIQAYSL
+651 
-659 NQISATDAVSKFNST
+659 
-674 AKVPVDNIKKL
+674 
-685 QEYAIKTDQS
+685 
-695 KIALNQANAELKK
+695 
-708 QNDLRNEY
+708 
-716 LKQHQTVLGA
+716 
-726 QQGETNELNNQ
+726 
-737 VAAQEKLNKLRDNAN
+737 
-752 KDNLK
+752 
-757 NDFLIK
+757 IK
-763 NTKAFGGGEKGLD
+763 NTKQAADEAQKSLQKMYADKLWDTQFVEIVMKKGFSESQANDLLKLYKDSLAKGL
-776 KARAASEFYT
+776 KAADREAMKALTDTWKAEESIKAITDARTDSIREQNKELKNQQKVLNVNAKVLANASKFGFADLESKYKLPSGT
-786 DNKIPMTRSLT
+786 LSAIHMIESRGNAKAYNKET
-797 GQEYAIFEAW
+797 GATGGFQFLEGTA
-807 YKKQKEVKDL
+807 KQYGVKDRTDL
-817 QESISESTRKQ
+817 AQSAEG
-828 TKEVEKQTK
+828 
-837 EAAKQAVLLAGND
+837 AAKYMSYLLKLFKGDLEKAVRAYHAGEGNVMKGKGIGKNNNQYWKD
-850 EKSRN
+850 YQSY
-855 MLRVYL
+855 M
-861 AFRNAG
+861 AG
-867 LGDKQAR
+867 I
-874 VMTAQV
+874 
-880 GRETDFR
+880 
-887 NEAMFGSHK
+887 
-896 DANNGYTNTGFLSWQ
+896 NGYSAGDISSKDFDKLIQDT
-911 KSRSTKLMQ
+911 TKMAEEQAKLR
-920 SLQGQGVLDKNGK
+920 LQLENEVANQVTK
-933 IQQTQDALDAMAKHA
+933 IR
-948 VQEAMTDKSYSK
+948 
-960 SKAALLNDDLDYRS
+960 ND
-974 LERIVAK
+974 
-981 NLVGWD
+981 
-987 YDGKKLGKAKAS
+987 
-999 QHLAKQD
+999 LAK
-1006 SYYNQ
+1006 
-1011 LSKILGDNP
+1011 K
-1020 EAVSKAIGDLSKLE
+1020 
-1034 DEAYKARA
+1034 
-1042 KTLEEVKQLQATYD
+1042 LEEVDKANFSPERKAEIKAELQARADNDIAIAEQATKTKLD
-1056 SETVARSKKREEE
+1056 SFRDYTK
-1069 INKATI
+1069 
-1075 LGQSNLIPKINERYD
+1075 
-1090 AEDKLAQKQFDFEV
+1090 
-1104 NGYKW
+1104 
-1109 TEEQKLDY
+1109 TEEQILKDSYAKRQFEAEHDLDL
-1117 TYETNSLRLVAEGK
+1117 TK
-1131 LSEDQRK
+1131 DQRK
-1138 VALDGLKLQK
+1138 EAVDLLAQQLK
-1148 QQELGLLKL
+1148 QELGLMQL

-1184 REEIHKN
+1184 REEILKN

-1233 GTGEF
+1233 GTSEF

-1259 FAATDLNEQN
+1259 YAATDLDEKNG
-1269 SLDGLNAQF
+1269 LDNLNAQM
-1278 EAGLIKQQDY
+1278 EAGLIKQQDF
-1288 ENQKTAIIQAAQDQR
+1288 ENRKTAIIQAAQDQR
-1303 NQIAAEHAKNVQ
+1303 KQIAAEYAQNAQ
-1315 DIEDKYQQDRLNT
+1315 DIEDKYQQDRLNA
-1328 QIAFGGQMMGSLTSM
+1328 QIALGGQMMGSLTSM

-1412 QGFADGGYTGSGR
+1412 QGFADGGYTGRGG
-1425 KYEPAGIVHKG
+1425 KYEVAGAVHKG
-1436 EVVWSQEDIKRWGGV
+1436 EIVWSQEDIKRWGGV
-1451 GLVENMRK
+1451 GLVEKMRK

-1465 FINNHAINNTSAENV
+1465 FINNHATNNTSVENV

-1491 NDNQNIS
+1491 NDNKSTSNIS
-1498 NIFNRPTREN
+1498 N
-1508 QIIVNAFKPSKDAAS
+1508 
-1523 RSEDV
+1523 
-1528 QSITN
+1528 
-1533 QYAGNNTSFSEVLDK
+1533 
-1548 SIQSSKSFNAS
+1548 
-1559 KSIISSLSNSKV
+1559 LSNSKV

-1685 FNKSVQDD
+1685 FNQPVHDG
-1693 QIIYKGNGNVP
+1693 QIIYKGNSNVP

-1724 VQDRSNLDDVQDFT
+1724 VQDRSNLEDVQDFT
-1738 LGRTSRPQAEIMPS
+1738 ISQAARPQAEIMPS

-1820 TENTTARRNRT
+1820 TENTTARRNR

>member
-6 RLVVVIDSQNAE
+6 RLVIVIDAKNAE

-24 GNELVS
+24 GNELDS
-30 IERKGEFA
+30 IERKGDFA
-38 SKSMDSL
+38 TKSMDAL
-45 SVATRALAGHMA
+45 SVATRQLAGYMA
-57 GLVTVGAA
+57 GLVTVSAA

-83 NNQAELNKATE
+83 NNQVELNKATE
-94 DTFQIAQKTYSAWD
+94 DTFRIAQKTYSAWD

-149 EAADAALVQFGQA
+149 AAADAALVQFGQA

-174 SVMEQTPALAKAIAK
+174 SVMEQTPALAKAIAQ
-189 GMGITVGELRSVAAE
+189 GMGITVGELRTVAAE
-204 GKITSQEIVKALR
+204 GKITSQEIVKALK
-217 NVQDEVDALF
+217 NVQADVDALF
-227 AKTDITIGQSL
+227 AKTDITISQSL

-248 VGEAGKGSGAA
+248 VGESGKGSGAA
-259 QALSGSIQLLANNL
+259 EVLSGSIKTLAGNL
-273 NLIADSAF
+273 D
-281 AIGIGLMTKA
+281 
-291 VLTKTVAVQA
+291 VLTSAMMVGGAYWLGTYIPAIYASGVAVAAKTKELAAQTFAQYTAIQA
-301 SIAASTKQVFATIA
+301 DRAAAAQQVLSTQAVVANTQATLAAIAA
-315 ERNANIAAAKAEV
+315 EKALEV
-328 ESALAEAQS
+328 Q
-337 TQVTL
+337 
-342 TNIKATH
+342 
-349 AQIMAEIELEK
+349 
-360 VRLKAQITEQGR
+360 RLKSQITEKGR

-380 QLGRLQAQ
+380 ELKKIEAQ
-388 VALEVAAAET
+388 VTRELAVAEEALAVAQSRSAAAG
-398 AQSASSAR
+398 
-406 LSAALTAQSVATSRL
+406 AATVGIGSRL
-421 ALAKSALMA
+421 LGLLGGPVGIGITVASLAAGYLLMRDNTNEANKKLEEQAAVAKKAKEELLALKGLEKDSAINDMTASFERQNQALAESSSKINIQLN
-430 IFSPMGLAIAATAA
+430 AIAQLYKGNKEIVQVVSDARDGTISMNDAVKRFNELRISKDIYNA
-444 SFYLLSSSSDE
+444 LKENSSE
-455 VKESLATQ
+455 FEKNAKEAKTTKESL
-463 SDSVSDLTDKYIKL
+463 KL
-477 NTVQALT
+477 FGIEVELS
-484 EGVRL
+484 G
-489 RKEIEQQNDAID
+489 RKAQTAVAGID
-501 DASGA
+501 DNSKALIGNESA
-506 IKRFAYIQKELFK
+506 AQK
-519 LSGSDYE
+519 
-526 DYQNAIKS
+526 
-534 IATGASDAGDL
+534 ATKAQKGY
-545 LKKMISSGRF
+545 F
-555 SQTQIDKLIEFS
+555 
-567 SAVAESK
+567 
-574 NKIEQGNTA
+574 
-583 LKLLNATSGQHVEV
+583 
-597 TAESIKQLTIQTNL
+597 
-611 TKVATQNFTDMKT
+611 
-624 QMLDSL
+624 DSL
-630 RAQVEFIRL
+630 RAEVLKSNEELALL
-639 NGGSEEQVKSLN
+639 NLGYSEETVKKILE
-651 KVIQAYSL
+651 
-659 NQISATDAVSKFNST
+659 
-674 AKVPVDNIKKL
+674 L
-685 QEYAIKTDQS
+685 QK
-695 KIALNQANAELKK
+695 
-708 QNDLRNEY
+708 
-716 LKQHQTVLGA
+716 
-726 QQGETNELNNQ
+726 
-737 VAAQEKLNKLRDNAN
+737 
-752 KDNLK
+752 
-757 NDFLIK
+757 
-763 NTKAFGGGEKGLD
+763 
-776 KARAASEFYT
+776 
-786 DNKIPMTRSLT
+786 
-797 GQEYAIFEAW
+797 
-807 YKKQKEVKDL
+807 
-817 QESISESTRKQ
+817 
-828 TKEVEKQTK
+828 
-837 EAAKQAVLLAGND
+837 AKQAVVPPGT
-850 EKSRN
+850 
-855 MLRVYL
+855 
-861 AFRNAG
+861 
-867 LGDKQAR
+867 
-874 VMTAQV
+874 TAIVTKEEMDQI
-880 GRETDFR
+880 
-887 NEAMFGSHK
+887 AK
-896 DANNGYTNTGFLSWQ
+896 AQ
-911 KSRSTKLMQ
+911 K
-920 SLQGQGVLDKNGK
+920 
-933 IQQTQDALDAMAKHA
+933 ALDALKEKKDALTAAERKHTSELEKQQKVLSVNAK
-948 VQEAMTDKSYSK
+948 VQANAAKYGFAGIESK
-960 SKAALLNDDLDYRS
+960 YNLPAGTLSALHMIESRGN
-974 LERIVAK
+974 
-981 NLVGWD
+981 
-987 YDGKKLGKAKAS
+987 AKAYNKETGATGGFQFLEGTAKQYGVKDRTDLAQS
-999 QHLAKQD
+999 AEGAAKYMSYLLKLFKGDLEKAVRAYHAGESNVMKGKGIGKNNNQYWKDYQSYMAGINGYSAGDISSKDFDKLIQDTTKMAEEQAKLRLQLENEVANQVTKIRYDLAK
-1006 SYYNQ
+1006 
-1011 LSKILGDNP
+1011 
-1020 EAVSKAIGDLSKLE
+1020 KLE
-1034 DEAYKARA
+1034 DVDKANFSPERKAEIKAELQARA
-1042 KTLEEVKQLQATYD
+1042 DNDIAIAEQATKTKLD
-1056 SETVARSKKREEE
+1056 SFRDYTK
-1069 INKATI
+1069 
-1075 LGQSNLIPKINERYD
+1075 
-1090 AEDKLAQKQFDFEV
+1090 
-1104 NGYKW
+1104 
-1109 TEEQKLDY
+1109 TEEQILKDSYAKRQFEAEHDLDL
-1117 TYETNSLRLVAEGK
+1117 TK
-1131 LSEDQRK
+1131 DQRK
-1138 VALDGLKLQK
+1138 EAVDLLAQQLK
-1148 QQELGLLKL
+1148 QELGLMQL

-1184 REEIHKN
+1184 REEILKN

-1196 EERQKL
+1196 KERQKL
-1202 IALSK
+1202 IAFSK

-1233 GTGEF
+1233 GTSEF

-1269 SLDGLNAQF
+1269 SLDGLDAQM

-1412 QGFADGGYTGSGR
+1412 QGFADGGYTGSGG

-1436 EVVWSQEDIKRWGGV
+1436 EVVWSQEDIRRWGGV

-1465 FINNHAINNTSAENV
+1465 FINNHAQNNTSIENV

-1491 NDNQNIS
+1491 NDNKSISNIS
-1498 NIFNRPTREN
+1498 N
-1508 QIIVNAFKPSKDAAS
+1508 
-1523 RSEDV
+1523 
-1528 QSITN
+1528 
-1533 QYAGNNTSFSEVLDK
+1533 
-1548 SIQSSKSFNAS
+1548 
-1559 KSIISSLSNSKV
+1559 LSNSKV
-1571 LNSNVSNSTVQNAE
+1571 LNSNVSNSTVQNAK

-1667 RANQS
+1667 RAHQS

-1685 FNKSVQDD
+1685 FNQPIQDG

-1738 LGRTSRPQAEIMPS
+1738 IGQAARPQAEIMPS
-1752 IEPSTPTIN
+1752 IEPAAPTIN

-1820 TENTTARRNRT
+1820 TENTTARRNR

>member
-1 MAQES
+1 MAQEA
-6 RLVVVIDSQNAE
+6 RLVIVIDSE
-18 RNARNL
+18 RAKRTAQDL
-24 GNELVS
+24 SVELDS
-30 IERKGEFA
+30 ITKKGDFA
-38 SKSMDSL
+38 SKSMDRM
-45 SVATRALAGHMA
+45 SVATRALAGYMA
-57 GLVTVGAA
+57 GLLTVGSA

-83 NNQAELNKATE
+83 NNQVELNKATE
-94 DTFQIAQKTYSAWD
+94 DTFRIAQKTYSAWD

-204 GKITSQEIVKALR
+204 GKITSQEIVKALK

-398 AQSASSAR
+398 AQSAASSR

-555 SQTQIDKLIEFS
+555 SQNQIDKLIEFS

-583 LKLLNATSGQHVEV
+583 LKLLNATSRQHVEV

-674 AKVPVDNIKKL
+674 AKIPAENIKGL
-685 QEYAIKTDQS
+685 QDHATKTDQS

-716 LKQHQTVLGA
+716 LKQHQTVLAA

-752 KDNLK
+752 KDILK

-797 GQEYAIFEAW
+797 SQEAAIFEAW
-807 YKKQKEVKDL
+807 YKKQKEAKDL
-817 QESISESTRKQ
+817 QESITESSRKQ
-828 TKEVEKQTK
+828 TKESEKKLKITQAELEVAK
-837 EAAKQAVLLAGND
+837 RSAALIESSGLGKYAESKGIPSSVIAGLLAQESQGIREAKSHTGAIGYFQTTSGYRKQNNMSVAD
-850 EKSRN
+850 SYDLEKSGKIVIDN
-855 MLRVYL
+855 IAKVYEKTGDL
-861 AFRNAG
+861 AQAILSHNAG
-867 LGDKQAR
+867 EGGAR
-874 VMTAQV
+874 QFTKTGKVKGSA
-880 GRETDFR
+880 ER
-887 NEAMFGSHK
+887 NKEVSQ
-896 DANNGYTNTGFLSWQ
+896 Y
-911 KSRSTKLMQ
+911 
-920 SLQGQGVLDKNGK
+920 
-933 IQQTQDALDAMAKHA
+933 
-948 VQEAMTDKSYSK
+948 
-960 SKAALLNDDLDYRS
+960 
-974 LERIVAK
+974 VAK
-981 NLVGWD
+981 VSRYSDIIAGGVGKGGLS
-987 YDGKKLGKAKAS
+987 DGDSDRAYGK
-999 QHLAKQD
+999 Q
-1006 SYYNQ
+1006 
-1011 LSKILGDNP
+1011 I
-1020 EAVSKAIGDLSKLE
+1020 
-1034 DEAYKARA
+1034 KAR
-1042 KTLEEVKQLQATYD
+1042 LELVKQGLNLQEQYEEEQAKRTK
-1056 SETVARSKKREEE
+1056 ARNEE
-1069 INKATI
+1069 INLAQQT
-1075 LGQSNLIPKINERYD
+1075 GQTALIPKIKERYKAQD
-1090 AEDKLAQKQFDFEV
+1090 ELAKLQQDFEV

-1109 TEEQKLDY
+1109 TEKQKLEY

-1138 VALDGLKLQK
+1138 VALGGLELQK

-1163 FQARLSLL
+1163 FQAEQFMLGEMERIKKRYALEYDEISKITDLEERRRKMSAFQADFIRNGVGNPTIDQYDTSSQFL
-1171 SETQAM
+1171 KSTNYTKPKQTNMQVLDEDYAQTYQKLKDNLAAVLESEKASY
-1177 QERYRLE
+1177 QERLE
-1184 REEIHKN
+1184 A
-1191 TKLSI
+1191 
-1196 EERQKL
+1196 ERVFKEARQQMDNEYHL
-1202 IALSK
+1202 K
-1207 ANQDKETRDKVNN
+1207 AIDARKADHDSQLQLYSQMISSASST
-1220 AVQNWGGIQADMN
+1220 WGGLTQIVKDAR
-1233 GTGEF
+1233 GEN
-1238 FRQDQERFS
+1238 S
-1247 RLNAANDLADSQ
+1247 RSFKAMFIAQQSFAIASAIISAHL
-1259 FAATDLNEQN
+1259 AATQVAADATIPFFGAKIAASTAMLAMGYAN
-1269 SLDGLNAQF
+1269 
-1278 EAGLIKQQDY
+1278 AGLI
-1288 ENQKTAIIQAAQDQR
+1288 A
-1303 NQIAAEHAKNVQ
+1303 
-1315 DIEDKYQQDRLNT
+1315 
-1328 QIAFGGQMMGSLTSM
+1328 GQT
-1343 FGSMFGEQSKAY
+1343 
-1355 KIMFA
+1355 I
-1360 ADKAYAIAAAGIAI
+1360 
-1374 QQNIAAASKAGF
+1374 AGF
-1386 PLNIPLIAGAVA
+1386 
-1398 QGASIIANIRAIKD
+1398 S
-1412 QGFADGGYTGSGR
+1412 DGGFTGSGG
-1425 KYEPAGIVHKG
+1425 KYQPAGIVHKG
-1436 EVVWSQEDIKRWGGV
+1436 EIVWSQEDIKRWGGV
-1451 GLVENMRK
+1451 GLVEKMRK

-1465 FINNHAINNTSAENV
+1465 FLNN
-1480 FNRSFLSSKAF
+1480 
-1491 NDNQNIS
+1491 
-1498 NIFNRPTREN
+1498 
-1508 QIIVNAFKPSKDAAS
+1508 
-1523 RSEDV
+1523 
-1528 QSITN
+1528 
-1533 QYAGNNTSFSEVLDK
+1533 
-1548 SIQSSKSFNAS
+1548 NAS
-1559 KSIISSLSNSKV
+1559 
-1571 LNSNVSNSTVQNAE
+1571 
-1585 KELLKEVSIFKDNG
+1585 
-1599 FADGGYT
+1599 ADS
-1606 GKGKKYEIAGAVHK
+1606 V
-1620 GEIVWSQDDI
+1620 
-1630 KKWGG
+1630 
-1635 VDKVEQMR
+1635 MR
-1643 RATSP
+1643 RAMMSSSAFI
-1648 ESFVSNYAQNHTTF
+1648 ESQKQAD
-1662 ESILN
+1662 
-1667 RANQS
+1667 
-1672 SRIFNQSKEISNI
+1672 IFNQP
-1685 FNKSVQDD
+1685 VQDT
-1693 QIIYKGNGNVP
+1693 QIIYKGNGSVP
-1704 TSATSD
+1704 TAASSASSD
-1710 LYHDGKVYFSSNGL
+1710 LFHDGKVYFSSNGL

-1738 LGRTSRPQAEIMPS
+1738 LGRTSRPKAEIMPS
-1752 IEPSTPTIN
+1752 IEQSSPTIN
-1761 FKIEVINQVSGATV
+1761 FKIEVVNQVSGATV
-1775 EAEQLDEQTVRII
+1775 EAEQLDEKTVRII

-1820 TENTTARRNRT
+1820 TENTTARRNR

>member
-6 RLVVVIDSQNAE
+6 RLVIVIDSQNAE

-57 GLVTVGAA
+57 GLLTVGSA

-83 NNQAELNKATE
+83 NNQVELNKATE
-94 DTFQIAQKTYSAWD
+94 DTFRIAQKTYSAWD

-217 NVQDEVDALF
+217 NVESDVDALF

-259 QALSGSIQLLANNL
+259 QVLAGSVQTLASNL
-273 NLIADSAF
+273 DLIADGALVV
-281 AIGIGLMTKA
+281 GIGYITRAILMKSAAIKEGMASTLA
-291 VLTKTVAVQA
+291 SRQA
-301 SIAASTKQVFATIA
+301 SVLNAQAEYAEATAAL
-315 ERNANIAAAKAEV
+315 NAAKAHLANVRATNAETQAKFGATAAATRYAQAQAAVTAATNAQTAAQIKLNTATSIAGRLAKGAFGLIGGWAGVATLGVMGLAAAYSYFNNKAEEAKQKLAEQAKVAEKADEELKKLTGNDKAKAVNDLTTAFNAQNKALEKSSRAVGSALIDIENYARGNREV
-328 ESALAEAQS
+328 EKISQEARTGTISYTEAIERLNKIKLPTDLYENLKKQAAQYDDNASKASLSAEKLKLLRVEVKLGGNEAQNAAI
-337 TQVTL
+337 QHQ
-342 TNIKATH
+342 K
-349 AQIMAEIELEK
+349 
-360 VRLKAQITEQGR
+360 
-372 TATITRMA
+372 
-380 QLGRLQAQ
+380 QAY
-388 VALEVAAAET
+388 ALENTGTAAET
-398 AQSASSAR
+398 AEQKLKKLRENANKSMLDDQYWINNYIRNKQLLGEAGAKDFADFTLAWR
-406 LSAALTAQSVATSRL
+406 KENEIGREVKLSKEQLQVLHQQWEMHQKVNALRDE
-421 ALAKSALMA
+421 
-430 IFSPMGLAIAATAA
+430 ATAA
-444 SFYLLSSSSDE
+444 INEQNKALKNQQKVLNVNAKVLANASKFGFADLESKYKLPSGTLSAIHMIESRGNAKAYNKETGATGGFQFLDGTAKQYGVKDRTDLAQSAEGAAKYMSYLL
-455 VKESLATQ
+455 K
-463 SDSVSDLTDKYIKL
+463 
-477 NTVQALT
+477 
-484 EGVRL
+484 
-489 RKEIEQQNDAID
+489 
-501 DASGA
+501 
-506 IKRFAYIQKELFK
+506 LFK
-519 LSGSDYE
+519 GDLEKAIRAYHAGEGNVMKGKGIGKNNNQYWK
-526 DYQNAIKS
+526 DYQSYMAGINGYS
-534 IATGASDAGDL
+534 AGD
-545 LKKMISSGRF
+545 ISSKDF
-555 SQTQIDKLIEFS
+555 DKLIQDNTKMAEDQ
-567 SAVAESK
+567 AKLRLQLENEVA
-574 NKIEQGNTA
+574 NQVTKI
-583 LKLLNATSGQHVEV
+583 
-597 TAESIKQLTIQTNL
+597 
-611 TKVATQNFTDMKT
+611 
-624 QMLDSL
+624 
-630 RAQVEFIRL
+630 R
-639 NGGSEEQVKSLN
+639 
-651 KVIQAYSL
+651 
-659 NQISATDAVSKFNST
+659 
-674 AKVPVDNIKKL
+674 
-685 QEYAIKTDQS
+685 
-695 KIALNQANAELKK
+695 
-708 QNDLRNEY
+708 NDLS
-716 LKQHQTVLGA
+716 
-726 QQGETNELNNQ
+726 
-737 VAAQEKLNKLRDNAN
+737 NK
-752 KDNLK
+752 
-757 NDFLIK
+757 
-763 NTKAFGGGEKGLD
+763 
-776 KARAASEFYT
+776 
-786 DNKIPMTRSLT
+786 
-797 GQEYAIFEAW
+797 
-807 YKKQKEVKDL
+807 
-817 QESISESTRKQ
+817 
-828 TKEVEKQTK
+828 
-837 EAAKQAVLLAGND
+837 
-850 EKSRN
+850 
-855 MLRVYL
+855 
-861 AFRNAG
+861 
-867 LGDKQAR
+867 
-874 VMTAQV
+874 
-880 GRETDFR
+880 
-887 NEAMFGSHK
+887 
-896 DANNGYTNTGFLSWQ
+896 
-911 KSRSTKLMQ
+911 
-920 SLQGQGVLDKNGK
+920 
-933 IQQTQDALDAMAKHA
+933 
-948 VQEAMTDKSYSK
+948 
-960 SKAALLNDDLDYRS
+960 
-974 LERIVAK
+974 
-981 NLVGWD
+981 
-987 YDGKKLGKAKAS
+987 
-999 QHLAKQD
+999 
-1006 SYYNQ
+1006 
-1011 LSKILGDNP
+1011 
-1020 EAVSKAIGDLSKLE
+1020 
-1034 DEAYKARA
+1034 
-1042 KTLEEVKQLQATYD
+1042 LEEVDKANFSPERKAEIKAELQARADNDIAIAEQATKTKLD
-1056 SETVARSKKREEE
+1056 SFRDFTKSEEKLLKDSFAKRQFEAEHDLE
-1069 INKATI
+1069 MTKEQRKEAV
-1075 LGQSNLIPKINERYD
+1075 NL
-1090 AEDKLAQKQFDFEV
+1090 LAQQ
-1104 NGYKW
+1104 
-1109 TEEQKLDY
+1109 L
-1117 TYETNSLRLVAEGK
+1117 
-1131 LSEDQRK
+1131 
-1138 VALDGLKLQK
+1138 

-1163 FQARLSLL
+1163 FQAKLFLL
-1171 SETQAM
+1171 SETEAM

-1184 REEIHKN
+1184 REEIAK
-1191 TKLSI
+1191 TVKD
-1196 EERQKL
+1196 EEEKRKRL
-1202 IALSK
+1202 ALSRDQERLEAFDRAAK
-1207 ANQDKETRDKVNN
+1207 AGQ
-1220 AVQNWGGIQADMN
+1220 AWGGIQADMN
-1233 GTGEF
+1233 GSGEF
-1238 FRQDQERFS
+1238 YRLDQERSS
-1247 RLNAANDLADSQ
+1247 RLSAATNLLDSQ
-1259 FAATDLNEQN
+1259 QGVVNLNEQN
-1269 SLDGLNAQF
+1269 SIEALNAQF
-1278 EAGLIKQQDY
+1278 EQQLISQQDY

-1303 NQIAAEHAKNVQ
+1303 NQIAAEYAKNAQ

-1386 PLNIPLIAGAVA
+1386 PYNLPLIAGAVA

-1412 QGFADGGYTGSGR
+1412 QGFADGGYTGSGG

-1436 EVVWSQEDIKRWGGV
+1436 EVVWSQEDIRRWGGV

-1498 NIFNRPTREN
+1498 NIFNQPTREN

-1724 VQDRSNLDDVQDFT
+1724 VQDRSNLEDVQDFT
-1738 LGRTSRPQAEIMPS
+1738 ISQASRPQAEIMPS

-1788 VTDELDKQLPR
+1788 VKDELDKQLPR
-1799 KVPKL
+1799 TVPKL

-1820 TENTTARRNRT
+1820 TENTTARRNR